1 MNPRQGF
8 KFFRFFVLDINC
20 LQTVPSKTE
29 PSLLRKDPNP
39 RNAKKR
45 FFEMDSLSRQK
56 DSNQR
61 IPNIA
66 PLKTKKKPR
75 QQNRGKFF
83 QVKLPDKLEFMDAKQ
98 ILDWGTQILLS
109 IRLPEIQIFCTVPLV
124 QSLFHHF
131 HETLTP

>member
-1 MNPRQGF
+1 MKHKQPEGLEPTTGF
-8 KFFRFFVLDINC
+8 QILPVFALDTNC
-20 LQTVPSKTE
+20 LQIVPFKTE
-29 PSLLRKDPNP
+29 PSLLREDPNP

-75 QQNRGKFF
+75 R
-83 QVKLPDKLEFMDAKQ
+83 
-98 ILDWGTQILLS
+98 
-109 IRLPEIQIFCTVPLV
+109 TVAY
-124 QSLFHHF
+124 SFK
-131 HETLTP
+131 